1 MGKNDSEGMGKR
13 QSQQDW
19 AVGVE
24 GGEAQDSKMT
34 QFWNGRGQGKW
45 VPPTRQV
52 ENIPGD
58 RDESEGSAQYP
69 S

>member
-1 MGKNDSEGMGKR
+1 MGER

-24 GGEAQDSKMT
+24 GGEAPDSKMT
-34 QFWNGRGQGKW
+34 QVWNGRGQGRR
-45 VPPTRQV
+45 VPPARQV

-58 RDESEGSAQYP
+58 SDESEGSA
-69 S
+69 